1 MTTTTTRATADG
13 DRKDDDEAERYWP
26 LYYLPNRDIPPIAP
40 TPPSDCPLGRRRR
53 TVIVSR
59 QYDITS
65 GQPVYRVRVERCVP
79 GDKES
84 REAEGTNGDG
94 RRGRMGWDG
103 GVDGDGTNGGNAEA
117 GRDGADDGAEEHSVG
132 LADILDWV
140 SPAEL
145 ERFELEWEDDMVF
158 ITDEDGAVLLV
169 SREVQRAMIGWPAG
183 NGTEQT
189 LPAPIPPHEAA
200 AADGS
205 PDAAGVAVVS
215 THAVGPGKIKK
226 MKKKPTKEFVDAL
239 PPVRRRGRPP
249 KKMLKTAEVMG
260 VVGGEDRDE
269 VEPEIE
275 PEAELETV
283 ETGSETAEYG
293 AWVNPANVRGTAA
306 VPGSADETD
315 ELALSEE
322 SNRPSGQW
330 RAGGDILSREQSH
343 VPFEHA
349 AGTRRRGRSAT
360 ASTASSHAR
369 RRRATPSNV
378 APPSNMSLTASPVR
392 QSTSTRGARL
402 RRSSISSSAS
412 TAQSFH
418 SASSQR
424 RSLRSSRP
432 PSRSGSEA
440 RANDRATSLLSASNF
455 TRQPRSQQE
464 TEESDPIADLNATP
478 HASQSTV
485 TGIQGSKRRHSS
497 ATIPTPSTRHQ
508 ASSMLHPPAEG
519 ASWEPESE
527 EEEEYEIESIIEHEF
542 YRGEW
547 YYLVKW
553 ANWPPDDVS
562 WFREE
567 QLADARDVL
576 DRYLESVKRKKER
589 TESKKGKERAV
600 EAEDED
606 GDVDM
611 IA

>member
-1 MTTTTTRATADG
+1 MTTATTTTPAAAANG
-13 DRKDDDEAERYWP
+13 YQKDNEAGSP
-26 LYYLPNRDIPPIAP
+26 FSLYYLRNRDIPPITP
-40 TPPSDCPLGRRRR
+40 TPPSDCPLGCQRR
-53 TVIVSR
+53 TKIVSR

-65 GQPVYRVRVERCVP
+65 GQPVYRVRVERYVP
-79 GDKES
+79 GEKKS
-84 REAEGTNGDG
+84 REAGDANGDG
-94 RRGRMGWDG
+94 WRGKMGRDG
-103 GVDGDGTNGGNAEA
+103 GVDGHGINGDRDA
-117 GRDGADDGAEEHSVG
+117 GDDEAEEYSVG

-169 SREVQRAMIGWPAG
+169 SREVQRAMMG
-183 NGTEQT
+183 
-189 LPAPIPPHEAA
+189 LPAA

-205 PDAAGVAVVS
+205 PDAAGAVVVS
-215 THAVGPGKIKK
+215 THAVGLEKMKKI
-226 MKKKPTKEFVDAL
+226 KKKPTREFVDTL

-249 KKMLKTAEVMG
+249 KKMLKTAQVMG
-260 VVGGEDRDE
+260 VVGGEDPEE

-293 AWVNPANVRGTAA
+293 EWVNPANVRGTAA

-322 SNRPSGQW
+322 NNQPLGRWTAS
-330 RAGGDILSREQSH
+330 GDILSREQSS
-343 VPFEHA
+343 VPSEYA
-349 AGTRRRGRSAT
+349 ARTRRRGRSAT
-360 ASTASSHAR
+360 ASTASSHAQ

-392 QSTSTRGARL
+392 KSTSTRGARL
-402 RRSSISSSAS
+402 RRSSISSSGS

-424 RSLRSSRP
+424 RSLRSSAA

-440 RANDRATSLLSASNF
+440 RVNDRATSLLSASNF
-455 TRQPRSQQE
+455 TRQPRSQRQE

-478 HASQSTV
+478 HASQSTI
-485 TGIQGSKRRHSS
+485 TGTQGSKRRRSS
-497 ATIPTPSTRHQ
+497 AAIATPSTRHQ

-527 EEEEYEIESIIEHEF
+527 EEEYEIESIIKHEF
-542 YRGEW
+542 AGGEW
-547 YYLVKW
+547 HYLVKW
-553 ANWPPDDVS
+553 ANWPPDEVS

-567 QLADARDVL
+567 QLVDARDVL

-589 TESKKGKERAV
+589 AKSKKGKERPV
-600 EAEDED
+600 EDEDED